1 MPRALLLLLAGL
13 LFGAVAL
20 LVGEPDAEQRLRAEA
35 LRLQH
40 LLDRRATDLA
50 HGVDQW
56 TQALAELGP
65 AEWMRRNAGS
75 LEEERLRSGTVY
87 LGFVQD
93 SLVCWSGQ
101 LPADTRAV
109 AELSSSAH
117 LLLPDAIYQHA
128 VVAVG
133 TLDLHAL
140 APVWSTPPIENQHI
154 RRGFHPSLKTPPGLM
169 AQPSVSAGPLLVD
182 ANGHPLLRLAWRDGA
197 LDVGPWIILKLSLM
211 VVAAA
216 LILFAVWLAFR
227 SWAASGKPWLV
238 SLGFIGILFTLRW
251 AVLQFIPSAP
261 FDRLPLFDPATY
273 AASFA
278 FPSLG
283 DLVINATLLALAA
296 LFVHRVSSAQATV
309 GRSALLAAVLWS
321 LLLAFAAWVTDTII
335 GLVNDSSVDLDL
347 YHVQSLNGAS
357 AAAILSI
364 ALLFTAW
371 LLVADTCMVWLRR
384 VKPVWGMWA
393 AGCIA
398 LVASIALHHHFSIR
412 DTVLYLW
419 PLPLLL
425 LLYHAGRKGFAFIHA
440 VVGLGCLAVVS
451 THVLTKYTRDREQR
465 ERSVLAER
473 LSVRED
479 PVVELLFREV
489 APVLRVDRTVHGLIT
504 SDNPCSA
511 GELDAAVRQI
521 FFGGFWERYDVRV
534 FAFDAA
540 GNPRCSS
547 DGTVPRSLETPGTT
561 FSDPTALADMPDL
574 FFEQTANDGS
584 YYHARLV
591 VMPSENAIP
600 GQLIIELHPRSA
612 AQSLGFPELLLSGED
627 PLGRRTERYAI
638 ARYERGLLVDRSNT
652 RGVPLR
658 WTRKMGT
665 DGTLW
670 YTENGSVFL
679 AKGAVDGTL
688 LTLGSP
694 LPSLMDKATTFS
706 YLFALFALLL
716 AAGLLVRTLGRSHG
730 LPQLGLGGKVRA
742 ALVSF
747 AIVGLL
753 FFGIGAQQLLFRQY
767 TERSE
772 TAILEKARSAHIEL
786 QQKLDGQPPL
796 TNDRSRYLEHLL
808 AQLSNVLFSDITVYD
823 LQGRMLASSRPQV
836 FSSGLIGPRMDAVA
850 YARMVVEQAS
860 DFVHQ
865 ETIGTA
871 QFQSAYLPLRDRKG
885 TVLGYLSLPSFAD
898 QRQQEQDRSGV
909 LVAVVNLF
917 VLLFAL
923 SILVALFIS
932 NWTTRPLDLL
942 KRSLESVALQ
952 GANRPLTYRGRDEV
966 GQLVEVYNRKVE
978 ELRESAERLARSER
992 ESAWR
997 EMARQV
1003 AHEIKNPLTP
1013 MKLGIQHFQHAWDPD
1028 APDAR
1033 EKLDRFSRSIVQ
1045 QIDALNGVA
1054 TAFSQFA
1061 QMPIARPEALDLSS
1075 VVRAAV
1081 DVFEASPGV
1090 DITLHDAPSLT
1101 VTADREHLLRVFN
1114 NLLKNAVQAIPEDR
1128 AGAIDVRL
1136 YAKDSEAI
1144 VGVTDNG
1151 SGISD
1156 EARERLFTPSFTTK
1170 SSGMGLGLA
1179 MVKRIVENAGG
1190 RVWFTTEEG
1199 KGTSFF
1205 IALPLREP
1213 PKP

>member
-1 MPRALLLLLAGL
+1 MPRSLLYLIPGLLL
-13 LFGAVAL
+13 GAVAL
-20 LVGEPDAEQRLRAEA
+20 SIGEPDAEGRLRMEA
-35 LRLQH
+35 VRLQRALH
-40 LLDRRATDLA
+40 QQATDLA
-50 HGVDQW
+50 HGAARW
-56 TQALAELGP
+56 THELTELGP
-65 AEWMRRNAGS
+65 SEWMRRNAVA
-75 LEEERLRSGTVY
+75 LEDERLRSGSVY
-87 LGFVQD
+87 FGFVND

-101 LPADTRAV
+101 LPANTALI
-109 AELSSSAH
+109 AQAGEAAQLQ
-117 LLLPDAIYQHA
+117 LPDAVYQHA
-128 VVAVG
+128 VVAIG
-133 TLDLHAL
+133 TLHLHAL
-140 APVWSTPPIENQHI
+140 GPVWTTPPIENHHI
-154 RRGFHPSLKTPPGLM
+154 KRGFHPSLHTPAGLM
-169 AQPSVSAGPLLVD
+169 AQPRVGSGPVLND
-182 ANGHPLLRLAWRDGA
+182 ANGKLLVRLAWRDGA
-197 LDVGPWIILKLSLM
+197 LDVGPWIIAKLALLIA
-211 VVAAA
+211 AAA
-216 LILFAVWLAFR
+216 LILLALWGTFLHL
-227 SWAASGKPWLV
+227 A
-238 SLGFIGILFTLRW
+238 SLGNPWTAAVGFTATLFGLRW
-251 AVLQFIPSAP
+251 AVLRSIPSAP

-283 DLVINATLLALAA
+283 DLVINAALLALTTTF
-296 LFVHRVSSAQATV
+296 LHKVLRNTDNRSSFTAT
-309 GRSALLAAVLWS
+309 LLWS
-321 LLLAFAAWVTDTII
+321 ALLAFAAWVTNTII

-357 AAAILSI
+357 AAAIFSI

-371 LLVADTCMVWLRR
+371 LLLADLSMKWLR
-384 VKPVWGMWA
+384 KAPSLWEPWA
-393 AGCIA
+393 TGAVV
-398 LVASIALHHHFSIR
+398 LVISVMLHHHFSIR

-419 PLPLLL
+419 PVPLVLLL
-425 LLYHAGRKGFAFIHA
+425 DHAGRREFRFVHA
-440 VVGLGCLAVVS
+440 AIGLGCLAVVS
-451 THVLTKYTRDREQR
+451 THILTKYTRDREQR

-489 APVLRVDRTVHGLIT
+489 APVLRTDRAIHDLIT
-504 SDNPCSA
+504 SAAPCSA
-511 GELDAAVRQI
+511 GALDAAVRQV

-534 FAFDAA
+534 FAFDAT
-540 GNPRCSS
+540 GDPRCST
-547 DGTVPRSLETPGTT
+547 DGTSPRSIEMPATA
-561 FSDPTALADMPDL
+561 FSDHTALADMPDL
-574 FFEQTANDGS
+574 FYEHTANDGS
-584 YYHARLV
+584 FYHARLV
-591 VMPSENAIP
+591 VMPTESDLP

-627 PLGRRTERYAI
+627 PLGRRTERYVI
-638 ARYERGLLVDRSNT
+638 ARYEHGLLVDRFNT

-658 WTRKMGT
+658 WTRKTGA

-670 YTENGSVFL
+670 YTENGVEFL
-679 AKGAVDGTL
+679 AKGTAEGTL
-688 LTLGSP
+688 LTLGTP
-694 LPSLMDKATTFS
+694 VPGLVDIATTFS

-716 AAGLLVRTLGRSHG
+716 AAALLVRTLIRSQG
-730 LPQLGLGGKVRA
+730 LPPIGLAGKVRA

-747 AIVGLL
+747 AVVGLL
-753 FFGIGAQQLLFRQY
+753 FFGFGAQQLLTRQY

-772 TAILEKARSAHIEL
+772 TAILEKARSAHMEL

-796 TNDRSRYLEHLL
+796 SDDRSRYLEHLL

-823 LQGRMLASSRPQV
+823 LRGRMLASSRPQV

-1013 MKLGIQHFQHAWDPD
+1013 MKLGIQHFQHAWDPN
-1028 APDAR
+1028 ASDAR

-1061 QMPIARPEALDLSS
+1061 QMPIARPEALDLNS

-1090 DITLHDAPSLT
+1090 EILLHDAPFLA

-1128 AGAIDVRL
+1128 AGAIDVRM
-1136 YAKDSEAI
+1136 YAKDGEAI
-1144 VGVTDNG
+1144 VQVTDNG

-1190 RVWFTTEEG
+1190 RVWFTTEERE
-1199 KGTSFF
+1199 GTSFF
-1205 IALPLREP
+1205 VALPLRS
-1213 PKP
+1213 